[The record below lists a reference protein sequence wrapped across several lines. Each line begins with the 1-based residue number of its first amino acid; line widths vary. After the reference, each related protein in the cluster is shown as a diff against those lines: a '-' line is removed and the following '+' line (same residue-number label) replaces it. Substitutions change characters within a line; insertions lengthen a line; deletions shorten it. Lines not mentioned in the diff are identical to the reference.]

1 MSFGSLVPTYL
12 TLINTS
18 IQLHTIAIIWF
29 FSLQAHFKI
38 FLCEY
43 ISVWDINIKINKI
56 IKETSILDILT
67 KSNKVL
73 VSKIIIKQIVS
84 NVASKSMLIIN
95 YLIGFENYSWQE
107 ILNSHQN
114 HTPMFCQSLVF
125 DFLLI

>member
-95 YLIGFENYSWQE
+95 
-107 ILNSHQN
+107 
-114 HTPMFCQSLVF
+114 
-125 DFLLI
+125 